1 MLNKLKLLF
10 TILFILIVSGCS
22 TNNSLDNSTNHILY
36 NTDVVVD
43 KSEYKAQN
51 VTNKESWNYIY
62 QNTSNK
68 LDNYSYVENNLI
80 FRKISK
86 IALTSKYNTTEITPN
101 FIVNN
106 NVAYNIVNNTL
117 ITIDINTCKIIN
129 KVKLSFLEK
138 LKNDNV
144 IGLAYK
150 EDNIFITT
158 NKGVVSSFY
167 KDGSESWTI
176 NLSYP
181 IQSSPILDNN
191 HIFVIANN
199 TVFSINIFSG
209 EILWQHIGIQ
219 NNITISK
226 IIAPTLY
233 QNFIVAGLSN
243 GDVVLLRKENGQLV
257 WSSSIS
263 NSRALITS
271 TVIAPPLVVNSGKNI
286 LVGSFNN
293 TTLLDAINNKKL
305 WENNNIGFI
314 NAPAIINNHIFILDT
329 NKKLNNLDLKTG
341 LSYWSTILPK
351 NSKNL
356 SFINWYGPFLVNGKL
371 LVFNANG
378 NVYTIDPESGKFI
391 NSQTLNLGRFDILTG
406 AIAIVN
412 KKIILSSS
420 KYIYIIE

>member
-22 TNNSLDNSTNHILY
+22 TNSSLDNLTNHILY
-36 NTDVVVD
+36 NTDVFVD

-86 IALTSKYNTTEITPN
+86 IALTSKYNTTEVTPN

-117 ITIDINTCKIIN
+117 ITIDINTFKIIN

-150 EDNIFITT
+150 DDNIFITT

-181 IQSSPILDNN
+181 IQSAPILDNN

-286 LVGSFNN
+286 LVGRFNN

-341 LSYWSTILPK
+341 LSYWSTMLPK